1 MMMAKSATWSEI
13 RGRRLKNAAAKA
25 AYNRASRAFEL
36 GEAVR
41 TERERRGWSQSQL
54 AERMGTTQSS
64 VARLEAGS
72 VLPSI
77 ETLDRAAAALEA
89 DLKVEFRSRLRGSRG
104 LTTR

>member
-1 MMMAKSATWSEI
+1 MARRTAWSEI
-13 RGRRLKNAAAKA
+13 RRRRLKNTDAHA
-25 AYNRASRAFEL
+25 AYNRARRAFEL

-41 TERERRGWSQSQL
+41 MERERRGWSQSQL
-54 AERMGTTQSS
+54 AKRMGTTQSS

-89 DLKVEFRSRLRGSRG
+89 DLRVELRARATGSRG
-104 LTTR
+104 ATTR

>member
-1 MMMAKSATWSEI
+1 MAEHTNWAEI
-13 RGRRLKNAAAKA
+13 RRRRLGKPGARP
-25 AYNRASRAFEL
+25 AYERARRAFEL

-77 ETLDRAAAALEA
+77 ETLDRAAVALEA
-89 DLKVEFRSRLRGSRG
+89 DLTVEFRSRASGSRG